1 MTSTVT
7 DASTSTDRELITA
20 RHLVNGEW
28 LGEADTERMNPARP
42 GELAALSP
50 SGTAADTDAA
60 ITAAAAAQPAWA
72 AMPAPSRGAILIT
85 AGNLLIERQTAI
97 AEDLVREEGKTLAE
111 AKSEVKRASD
121 VLRFFGSLGWAATG
135 EVLPSGLPDTTIT
148 TRREPLG
155 VVGLITP
162 WNFPIAIPAWKAAPA
177 LVSGNAVVIKPAELT
192 PLSATHL
199 ARALQD
205 AGLPAGVFNIV
216 HGKGRVVGDALAR
229 DPRIAGLSFT
239 GSTNVGLGLQEIL
252 NARRARVQLEMG
264 GKNGVLVLDDADP
277 RKAAQVVAAGA
288 FGLTGQAC
296 TATSRVYVTP
306 GVREPFLT
314 ALTEEAAAY
323 TAGDGLGSAGSGGA
337 GSDGTR
343 MGAVVSSQQFAQ
355 NKAAVHSAVERGA
368 TLLHGAAILDET
380 HDGGADR
387 PLFFPAAVLTDL
399 AFDDDAVTEEI
410 FGPVVAVLEVADY
423 EAGLAAINDSRY
435 GLTAGICTD
444 SLARATDFAARAQA
458 GVIKVNRPTAGLD
471 LNVPF
476 GGVKD
481 SSTNTF
487 REQGKSAL
495 DFFTW
500 GKTVYTGV

>member
-1 MTSTVT
+1 MTSTAT
-7 DASTSTDRELITA
+7 DLNTGTDHNLITA
-20 RHLVNGEW
+20 RHLINGEW
-28 LGEADTERMNPARP
+28 LGGADTRRINPARP
-42 GELAALSP
+42 GEVAAISP
-50 SGTAADTDAA
+50 SGTVEDVDAA
-60 ITAAAAAQPAWA
+60 VTAAAAAQPAWA
-72 AMPAPSRGAILIT
+72 ALPGPSRGAILMA
-85 AGNLLIERQTAI
+85 AGNLLLERQTAI
-97 AEDLVREEGKTLAE
+97 AEDLVREEGKTLPE
-111 AKSEVKRASD
+111 AKGEVKRASD

-162 WNFPIAIPAWKAAPA
+162 WNFPLAIPAWKAAPA
-177 LVSGNAVVIKPAELT
+177 LISGNAVVLKPAELT
-192 PLSATHL
+192 PLSATHI

-205 AGLPAGVFNIV
+205 AGLPAGVFNVV
-216 HGKGRVVGDALAR
+216 HGKGRVVGDAIAR

-239 GSTNVGLGLQEIL
+239 GSTKVGLGLQEIL

-306 GVREPFLT
+306 GIRYAFLAALT
-314 ALTEEAAAY
+314 AEAARY
-323 TAGDGLGSAGSGGA
+323 TAGDGLNSS
-337 GSDGTR
+337 GSDGAR
-343 MGAVVSSQQFAQ
+343 MGAVVSSQQFEQ
-355 NKAAVHSAVERGA
+355 NQAAVRTAVERGA
-368 TLLHGAAILDET
+368 TLLHGEY
-380 HDGGADR
+380 DGDPSGA
-387 PLFFPAAVLTDL
+387 LLFPAAVLTDL
-399 AFDDDAVTEEI
+399 PFDDAAVTDEI

-444 SLARATDFAARAQA
+444 SLAFATDFAARAQA

>member
-1 MTSTVT
+1 MTSTIT
-7 DASTSTDRELITA
+7 DHSTNSTERDLITA
-20 RHLVNGEW
+20 RHLINGEW
-28 LGEADTERMNPARP
+28 LGGADTERMNPARP

-50 SGTAADTDAA
+50 SGTAADVDAA
-60 ITAAAAAQPAWA
+60 ITAATAAQPAWA
-72 AMPAPSRGAILIT
+72 ALPAPSRGAILMA
-85 AGNLLIERQTAI
+85 AGNLLLDRQAAI

-111 AKSEVKRASD
+111 AKGEVKRASD

-177 LVSGNAVVIKPAELT
+177 LISGNAVVIKPAELT

-205 AGLPAGVFNIV
+205 AGLPAGVINVV
-216 HGKGRVVGDALAR
+216 HGKGRVVGDVLAR
-229 DPRIAGLSFT
+229 DPRIAGMSFT

-306 GVREPFLT
+306 GIRAAFLA
-314 ALTEEAAAY
+314 ALTEEAAQY
-323 TAGDGLGSAGSGGA
+323 TAGDGFDAK
-337 GSDGTR
+337 
-343 MGAVVSSQQFAQ
+343 MGAVVSSQQFEQ
-355 NKAAVHSAVERGA
+355 NQAAVRTAVERGA
-368 TLLHGAAILDET
+368 TLLHGEYDGGTDTGFRFPAAIL
-380 HDGGADR
+380 
-387 PLFFPAAVLTDL
+387 TDL
-399 AFDDDAVTEEI
+399 PFDDAAVTEEI
-410 FGPVVAVLEVADY
+410 FGPVVAVLEVPDY

-444 SLARATDFAARAQA
+444 SLAFSTDFAARAQA

>member
-1 MTSTVT
+1 MTSTALDT
-7 DASTSTDRELITA
+7 ALTAEDTLTAQHLI
-20 RHLVNGEW
+20 NGQW
-28 LGEADTERMNPARP
+28 LGSADTKRMNPARP
-42 GELAALSP
+42 DELAALSP
-50 SGTAADTDAA
+50 SGTAADVDAA
-60 ITAAAAAQPAWA
+60 ITAAAAAQPGWA
-72 AMPAPSRGAILIT
+72 ALPAPSRGAILIT
-85 AGNLLIERQTAI
+85 AGNLLIERQGAI

-111 AKSEVKRASD
+111 AKGEVKRASD

-148 TRREPLG
+148 TRREALG

-162 WNFPIAIPAWKAAPA
+162 WNFPIAIPAWKTAPA
-177 LVSGNAVVIKPAELT
+177 LISGNTVVIKPAELT

-205 AGLPAGVFNIV
+205 AGLPSGVFNVV

-252 NARRARVQLEMG
+252 NSRRARVQLEMG

-277 RKAAQVVAAGA
+277 GKAAQVVAAGA

-306 GVREPFLT
+306 GIHAAFLE
-314 ALTEEAAAY
+314 ALVAEAAAY
-323 TAGDGLGSAGSGGA
+323 STGDGLTE
-337 GSDGTR
+337 GTR
-343 MGAVVSSQQFAQ
+343 MGAVVSRQQFEQ
-355 NKAAVHSAVERGA
+355 DQAAVRTAVERGA
-368 TLLHGAAILDET
+368 TLLHGSY
-380 HDGGADR
+380 DGDPSGA
-387 PLFFPAAVLTDL
+387 LFFPAVVLTDL
-399 AFDDDAVTEEI
+399 PFDDAAVTEEI
-410 FGPVVAVLEVADY
+410 FGPVVAVLEVSDY
-423 EAGLAAINDSRY
+423 EAGLAAVNNSRY

-444 SLARATDFAARAQA
+444 SLALATDFSARVQA
-458 GVIKVNRPTAGLD
+458 GVVKVNRPTAGLD

-487 REQGKSAL
+487 REQGRSAV

>member
-1 MTSTVT
+1 MTSTVIDT
-7 DASTSTDRELITA
+7 ETSQFTASHAITA
-20 RHLVNGEW
+20 RHLINGQW

-42 GELAALSP
+42 GEIAAVSP
-50 SGTAADTDAA
+50 SGSAADVDAA
-60 ITAAAAAQPAWA
+60 VTAAAAAQPAWA
-72 AMPAPSRGAILIT
+72 ALPAPSRGAILIA

-111 AKSEVKRASD
+111 AKGEVKRASD
-121 VLRFFGSLGWAATG
+121 VLRFFGSVGWAATG

-177 LVSGNAVVIKPAELT
+177 LISGNAVVIKPAELT

-205 AGLPAGVFNIV
+205 AGLPAGVFNVV
-216 HGKGRVVGDALAR
+216 HGKGRVVGEALAR
-229 DPRIAGLSFT
+229 DARIAGLSFT
-239 GSTNVGLGLQEIL
+239 GSTRVGLGLQDIL
-252 NARRARVQLEMG
+252 NTRRARVQLEMG

-277 RKAAQVVAAGA
+277 AKAAQVVAAGA

-306 GVREPFLT
+306 GVKEKFLA
-314 ALTEEAAAY
+314 ALVAEAAQY
-323 TAGDGLGSAGSGGA
+323 TAGDGL
-337 GSDGTR
+337 DGTSR
-343 MGAVVSSQQFAQ
+343 MGAVVSRQQFEQ
-355 NKAAVHSAVERGA
+355 DQEAVRAAVERGA
-368 TLLHGAAILDET
+368 TLLHGKY
-380 HDGGADR
+380 DGDPSGA
-387 PLFFPAAVLTDL
+387 LFFPAAVLTDL
-399 AFDDDAVTEEI
+399 PADDPAVTEEI
-410 FGPVVAVLEVADY
+410 FGPVVAVLEVQDY
-423 EAGLAAINDSRY
+423 EAGLAAVNDSRY

-444 SLARATDFAARAQA
+444 SLALATDFAARAQA
-458 GVIKVNRPTAGLD
+458 GVVKVNRPTAGLD

-487 REQGKSAL
+487 REQGRSAL

-500 GKTVYTGV
+500 GKTVYTGI

>member
-1 MTSTVT
+1 MTSTAPET
-7 DASTSTDRELITA
+7 IASTNHGLITA
-20 RHLVNGEW
+20 RHLINGEW
-28 LGEADTERMNPARP
+28 LGEAGTKRMNPARP
-42 GELAALSP
+42 DELAALAP
-50 SGTAADTDAA
+50 SGTAADVSAA
-60 ITAAAAAQPAWA
+60 ITAASTAQPGWA
-72 AMPAPSRGAILIT
+72 AIPAPSRGAILIT
-85 AGNLLIERQTAI
+85 AGNLLMERQSAI

-111 AKSEVKRASD
+111 AKGEVKRASD

-135 EVLPSGLPDTTIT
+135 EALPSGLPDTTIT

-162 WNFPIAIPAWKAAPA
+162 WNFPIAIPAWKTAPA
-177 LVSGNAVVIKPAELT
+177 LISGNTVVIKPAELT

-205 AGLPAGVFNIV
+205 AGLPAGVLNVV

-239 GSTNVGLGLQEIL
+239 GSTNVGLGLHEIL
-252 NARRARVQLEMG
+252 STRRARVQLEMG

-277 RKAAQVVAAGA
+277 RRAAQVVAAGA

-296 TATSRVYVTP
+296 TATSRVYTTP
-306 GVREPFLT
+306 GIRSAFLD
-314 ALTEEAAAY
+314 ALVAEAAKY
-323 TAGDGLGSAGSGGA
+323 NPGDGMDSA
-337 GSDGTR
+337 
-343 MGAVVSSQQFAQ
+343 MGAVVSRQQFEQ
-355 NKAAVHSAVERGA
+355 DQEAVRAAVERGA
-368 TLLHGAAILDET
+368 KLLHGRY
-380 HDGGADR
+380 DGDASG

-399 AFDDDAVTEEI
+399 PADDPAVTEEI
-410 FGPVVAVLEVADY
+410 FGPVVAVLEVPDY
-423 EAGLAAINDSRY
+423 EAGLEAINDSRY

-458 GVIKVNRPTAGLD
+458 GVVKVNRPTAGLD

-487 REQGKSAL
+487 REQGRSAL

>member
-1 MTSTVT
+1 MTSTALET
-7 DASTSTDRELITA
+7 TITNDAETSTAQHLI
-20 RHLVNGEW
+20 NGRW
-28 LGEADTERMNPARP
+28 LGDADTQRMNPARP

-50 SGTAADTDAA
+50 SGTAEDVDAA
-60 ITAAAAAQPAWA
+60 ITAAAAAQSSWA
-72 AMPAPSRGAILIT
+72 GMPAPSRGAILIA
-85 AGNLLIERQTAI
+85 AGNLLIERQAAI

-111 AKSEVKRASD
+111 AKGEVKRASD

-155 VVGLITP
+155 VIGLITP
-162 WNFPIAIPAWKAAPA
+162 WNFPIAIPAWKTAPA
-177 LVSGNAVVIKPAELT
+177 LISGNTVVIKPAELT
-192 PLSATHL
+192 PLSANHL

-205 AGLPAGVFNIV
+205 AGLPAGVFNVV

-229 DPRIAGLSFT
+229 DPRIAGMSFT

-264 GKNGVLVLDDADP
+264 GKNGVLVLDDADA

-306 GVREPFLT
+306 GIRAAFTE
-314 ALTEEAAAY
+314 ALIEEAAAY
-323 TAGDGLGSAGSGGA
+323 TSGDGLGS
-337 GSDGTR
+337 GTR
-343 MGAVVSSQQFAQ
+343 MGAVVSRQQFEQ
-355 NKAAVHSAVERGA
+355 DQAAVRSAVERGA
-368 TLLHGAAILDET
+368 TLLHGSY
-380 HDGGADR
+380 DGDPNG
-387 PLFFPAAVLTDL
+387 PLFFPAAILTDL
-399 AFDDDAVTEEI
+399 PMDDAAVTEEI
-410 FGPVVAVLEVADY
+410 FGPVVTVLEVADY
-423 EAGLAAINDSRY
+423 EVGLNAINDSRY

-444 SLARATDFAARAQA
+444 SLALATDFAARAQA

-487 REQGKSAL
+487 REQGRSAL
-495 DFFTW
+495 DFYTW

>member
-1 MTSTVT
+1 MTSTALDPNT
-7 DASTSTDRELITA
+7 TALDATTTAQITA
-20 RHLVNGEW
+20 QHLINGQW
-28 LGEADTERMNPARP
+28 LGTAETRRTNPARP
-42 GELAALSP
+42 DELAALSP
-50 SGTAADTDAA
+50 SGTAEVVDAA

-72 AMPAPSRGAILIT
+72 ALPAPSRGAILIT
-85 AGNLLIERQTAI
+85 AGNLLIERQSAI

-111 AKSEVKRASD
+111 AKGEVKRASD

-162 WNFPIAIPAWKAAPA
+162 WNFPIAIPAWKTAPA
-177 LVSGNAVVIKPAELT
+177 LISGNAVVIKPAELT

-205 AGLPAGVFNIV
+205 AGLPAGVFNLV

-229 DPRIAGLSFT
+229 DPRIAGMSFT
-239 GSTNVGLGLQEIL
+239 GSTSVGLGLQEIL
-252 NARRARVQLEMG
+252 NGRRARVQLEMG

-277 RKAAQVVAAGA
+277 AKAAQVVAAGA

-306 GVREPFLT
+306 CIRAAFLD
-314 ALTEEAAAY
+314 ALVAEAAKY
-323 TAGDGLGSAGSGGA
+323 IPGDGLESA
-337 GSDGTR
+337 
-343 MGAVVSSQQFAQ
+343 MGAVVSAQQFEQ
-355 NKAAVHSAVERGA
+355 DQAAVRGAVERGA
-368 TLLHGAAILDET
+368 TLLHGKY
-380 HDGGADR
+380 DGDSSEA
-387 PLFFPAAVLTDL
+387 LFFPAAVLTGLD
-399 AFDDDAVTEEI
+399 FDDPAVTEEI
-410 FGPVVAVLEVADY
+410 FGPVVAVLEVPDY
-423 EAGLAAINDSRY
+423 EAGLTAINDSRY

-444 SLARATDFAARAQA
+444 SLALATDFAARAQA

-487 REQGKSAL
+487 REQGRSAL
-495 DFFTW
+495 EFFTW

>member
-1 MTSTVT
+1 MTSTALAPET
-7 DASTSTDRELITA
+7 TAYAHLSAQHLI
-20 RHLVNGEW
+20 NGQW
-28 LGEADTERMNPARP
+28 LGEADTRRMNPARP
-42 GELAALSP
+42 EELAALSP
-50 SGTAADTDAA
+50 SGTAEDVDAA

-72 AMPAPSRGAILIT
+72 ALPAPSRGAILLA
-85 AGNLLIERQTAI
+85 AGTLLIERQAAI

-111 AKSEVKRASD
+111 AKGEVKRASD

-162 WNFPIAIPAWKAAPA
+162 WNFPIAIPAWKTAPA
-177 LVSGNAVVIKPAELT
+177 LISGNAVVIKPAELT

-205 AGLPAGVFNIV
+205 AGLPAGVFNVV

-229 DPRIAGLSFT
+229 DPRIAGMSFT
-239 GSTNVGLGLQEIL
+239 GSTKVGLGLQEIL
-252 NARRARVQLEMG
+252 NGRRARVQLEMG

-306 GVREPFLT
+306 GIRTAFLD
-314 ALTEEAAAY
+314 ALVAEAATY
-323 TAGDGLGSAGSGGA
+323 TPGDGLQSA
-337 GSDGTR
+337 
-343 MGAVVSSQQFAQ
+343 MGAVVSSQQFGQ
-355 NKAAVHSAVERGA
+355 DQQAVRAAVERGA
-368 TLLHGAAILDET
+368 TLLHGT
-380 HDGGADR
+380 YDGDSSGA
-387 PLFFPAAVLTDL
+387 LFFPAAVLTDL
-399 AFDDDAVTEEI
+399 AFDDQAVTEEI

-444 SLARATDFAARAQA
+444 SLALATDFAARAQA

-487 REQGKSAL
+487 REQGRSAL
-495 DFFTW
+495 EFFTW

>member
-1 MTSTVT
+1 MTSTDT
-7 DASTSTDRELITA
+7 DTSTATARDLLTA
-20 RHLVNGEW
+20 RHLINGEW
-28 LGEADTERMNPARP
+28 LGGADTERMNPARP

-50 SGTAADTDAA
+50 SGTAADVDAA

-72 AMPAPSRGAILIT
+72 ALPAPSRGAILMA
-85 AGNLLIERQTAI
+85 AGNLLLERQTAI
-97 AEDLVREEGKTLAE
+97 AEDLVRE
-111 AKSEVKRASD
+111 EVKRASD

-148 TRREPLG
+148 TRREALG

-162 WNFPIAIPAWKAAPA
+162 WNFPIAIPAWKSAPA
-177 LVSGNAVVIKPAELT
+177 LISGNAVVIKPAELT

-205 AGLPAGVFNIV
+205 AGLPAGVFNVV

-229 DPRIAGLSFT
+229 DSRIAGLSFT

-306 GVREPFLT
+306 GVRKEFLA
-314 ALTEEAAAY
+314 ALTEEAAQY
-323 TAGDGLGSAGSGGA
+323 TAGDGLEAA
-337 GSDGTR
+337 K
-343 MGAVVSSQQFAQ
+343 MGAVVSSQQFEQ
-355 NKAAVHSAVERGA
+355 NQAAVRTAVERGA
-368 TLLHGAAILDET
+368 TLLHGEYDGGTDAGFLFPAAIL
-380 HDGGADR
+380 
-387 PLFFPAAVLTDL
+387 TDL
-399 AFDDDAVTEEI
+399 PFDDAAVTEEI
-410 FGPVVAVLEVADY
+410 FGPVVAVLEVPDY

-444 SLARATDFAARAQA
+444 SLALSTDFAARAQA

>member
-1 MTSTVT
+1 M
-7 DASTSTDRELITA
+7 
-20 RHLVNGEW
+20 
-28 LGEADTERMNPARP
+28 
-42 GELAALSP
+42 
-50 SGTAADTDAA
+50 
-60 ITAAAAAQPAWA
+60 
-72 AMPAPSRGAILIT
+72 
-85 AGNLLIERQTAI
+85 
-97 AEDLVREEGKTLAE
+97 
-111 AKSEVKRASD
+111 
-121 VLRFFGSLGWAATG
+121 
-135 EVLPSGLPDTTIT
+135 
-148 TRREPLG
+148 
-155 VVGLITP
+155 
-162 WNFPIAIPAWKAAPA
+162 
-177 LVSGNAVVIKPAELT
+177 VIKPAELT

-205 AGLPAGVFNIV
+205 AGLPAGVFNVV

-229 DPRIAGLSFT
+229 DPASPGCPSPAPPPS
-239 GSTNVGLGLQEIL
+239 GSGRRRSYCPPRPGP
-252 NARRARVQLEMG
+252 ARNGR
-264 GKNGVLVLDDADP
+264 KNGVLVLDDADP
-277 RKAAQVVAAGA
+277 RNAAQVVAAGA

-306 GVREPFLT
+306 GIRSAFLE
-314 ALTEEAAAY
+314 ALVEEAAR
-323 TAGDGLGSAGSGGA
+323 TSAGDGLEA
-337 GSDGTR
+337 R
-343 MGAVVSSQQFAQ
+343 PMGAVVSGQQFEQ
-355 NKAAVHSAVERGA
+355 DQAAVRTAVERGA
-368 TLLHGAAILDET
+368 TLLHGED
-380 HDGGADR
+380 DGD
-387 PLFFPAAVLTDL
+387 PAAGSSSRPPSSPDL
-399 AFDDDAVTEEI
+399 PFDDAAVTEEI

-458 GVIKVNRPTAGLD
+458 GVVKVNRPTAGLD

>member
-1 MTSTVT
+1 MTSTAIDTQATT
-7 DASTSTDRELITA
+7 DAQTITA
-20 RHLVNGEW
+20 QHLINGQW
-28 LGEADTERMNPARP
+28 LGVGDTQRMNPARP
-42 GELAALSP
+42 SEIAALSP
-50 SGTAADTDAA
+50 SGTVQDVDAA
-60 ITAAAAAQPAWA
+60 ITAAAAAQPSWA
-72 AMPAPSRGAILIT
+72 ALPAPARGAILIA
-85 AGNLLIERQTAI
+85 AGNLLNERQHAI

-111 AKSEVKRASD
+111 AKGEVKRASD

-162 WNFPIAIPAWKAAPA
+162 WNFPIAIPAWKTAPA
-177 LVSGNAVVIKPAELT
+177 LISGNAVVIKPAELT
-192 PLSATHL
+192 PLSTTHL

-205 AGLPAGVFNIV
+205 AGLPAGVFNVV

-306 GVREPFLT
+306 GIRSAFLD
-314 ALTEEAAAY
+314 ALAQEAAAY
-323 TAGDGLGSAGSGGA
+323 TTGDGL
-337 GSDGTR
+337 DGNAR
-343 MGAVVSSQQFAQ
+343 MGAVVSRQQFEQ
-355 NKAAVHSAVERGA
+355 DQAAVRTAVERGA
-368 TLLHGAAILDET
+368 TLLHGQY
-380 HDGGADR
+380 DGDPNGA
-387 PLFFPAAVLTDL
+387 LFFPAAILTGL
-399 AFDDDAVTEEI
+399 PFDDAAVTEEI

-423 EAGLAAINDSRY
+423 ETGLSAINESRY

-444 SLARATDFAARAQA
+444 SLALATDFADRAQA
-458 GVIKVNRPTAGLD
+458 GVVKINRPTAGLD

-487 REQGKSAL
+487 REQGRSAL
-495 DFFTW
+495 DFYTW
-500 GKTVYTGV
+500 GKTVYTGI

>member
-1 MTSTVT
+1 MTSTALEPT
-7 DASTSTDRELITA
+7 TALDPTAPITA
-20 RHLVNGEW
+20 RHLINGQW
-28 LGEADTERMNPARP
+28 LGSAETRRMNPARP
-42 GELAALSP
+42 DELAALSP
-50 SGTAADTDAA
+50 SGTAEEVDAA

-72 AMPAPSRGAILIT
+72 ALPGPSRGAILIA
-85 AGNLLIERQTAI
+85 AGNLLIERQAAI
-97 AEDLVREEGKTLAE
+97 AGDLVREEGKTLAE
-111 AKSEVKRASD
+111 AKGEVKRASD

-177 LVSGNAVVIKPAELT
+177 LISGNTVVMKPAELT

-205 AGLPAGVFNIV
+205 AGLPAGVFNVV

-229 DPRIAGLSFT
+229 DRRIAGLSFT
-239 GSTNVGLGLQEIL
+239 GSTTVGLGLQEIL
-252 NARRARVQLEMG
+252 HARRARVQLEMG

-277 RKAAQVVAAGA
+277 VKAAQVVAAGA

-306 GVREPFLT
+306 GIRDAFLD
-314 ALTEEAAAY
+314 ALVAEAAKY
-323 TAGDGLGSAGSGGA
+323 TPGDGLESA
-337 GSDGTR
+337 
-343 MGAVVSSQQFAQ
+343 MGAVVSPQQFEQ
-355 NKAAVHSAVERGA
+355 DQAAVRGAVERGA
-368 TLLHGAAILDET
+368 NLLHGKY
-380 HDGGADR
+380 DGDPSGA
-387 PLFFPAAVLTDL
+387 LFFPAAVLTGLD
-399 AFDDDAVTEEI
+399 FDDPAVTEEI
-410 FGPVVAVLEVADY
+410 FGPVVAVLEVPDY

-444 SLARATDFAARAQA
+444 SLGVATDFAARAQA

-487 REQGKSAL
+487 REQGRSAL
-495 DFFTW
+495 EFYTW

>member
-1 MTSTVT
+1 MTSTAL
-7 DASTSTDRELITA
+7 DPDITA
-20 RHLVNGEW
+20 HAHLTAQHLINGQW
-28 LGEADTERMNPARP
+28 LGKAETRRMNPARP
-42 GELAALSP
+42 EELAALSP
-50 SGTAADTDAA
+50 SGTAGDVDAA

-72 AMPAPSRGAILIT
+72 ALPAPSRGAILLA
-85 AGNLLIERQTAI
+85 AGNLLIERQAAI

-111 AKSEVKRASD
+111 AKGEVKRASD

-162 WNFPIAIPAWKAAPA
+162 WNFPIAIPAWKSAPA
-177 LVSGNAVVIKPAELT
+177 LISGNAVVIKPAELT

-205 AGLPAGVFNIV
+205 AGLPAGVFNVV

-229 DPRIAGLSFT
+229 DPRIAGMSFT

-252 NARRARVQLEMG
+252 NGRRARVQLEMG

-296 TATSRVYVTP
+296 TATSRAYVTP
-306 GVREPFLT
+306 GIRAAFLD
-314 ALTEEAAAY
+314 ALVVEAAKY
-323 TAGDGLGSAGSGGA
+323 TPGDGMESA
-337 GSDGTR
+337 
-343 MGAVVSSQQFAQ
+343 MGAVVSQQQFEQ
-355 NKAAVHSAVERGA
+355 DQAAVRGAVERGA
-368 TLLHGAAILDET
+368 TLLHGKY
-380 HDGGADR
+380 DGDPSGA
-387 PLFFPAAVLTDL
+387 LSFPAAVLTDL
-399 AFDDDAVTEEI
+399 AFDDPAVTEEI
-410 FGPVVAVLEVADY
+410 FGPVVAVLEVPDY

-444 SLARATDFAARAQA
+444 SLALATDFSARAQA

-487 REQGKSAL
+487 REQGRSAL
-495 DFFTW
+495 EFFTW

>member
-1 MTSTVT
+1 MTSTAFET
-7 DASTSTDRELITA
+7 TLTAEATTTAQNLI
-20 RHLVNGEW
+20 NGQW
-28 LGEADTERMNPARP
+28 LGEGTTERMNPACP

-50 SGTAADTDAA
+50 SGTAEDVDAA
-60 ITAAAAAQPAWA
+60 ITAATAAQPTWA
-72 AMPAPSRGAILIT
+72 ALPAPSRGAILIA
-85 AGNLLIERQTAI
+85 AGNLLIERQAAI

-111 AKSEVKRASD
+111 AKGEVKRASD
-121 VLRFFGSLGWAATG
+121 VLRYFGSLGWAATG

-148 TRREPLG
+148 TRREALG

-162 WNFPIAIPAWKAAPA
+162 WNFPIAIPAWKTAPA
-177 LVSGNAVVIKPAELT
+177 LISGNTVVIKPAELT

-205 AGLPAGVFNIV
+205 AGLPDGVFNVV

-239 GSTNVGLGLQEIL
+239 GSTNVGLALQEIL

-306 GVREPFLT
+306 GIRAAFLD
-314 ALTEEAAAY
+314 ALVAEAAAY
-323 TAGDGLGSAGSGGA
+323 STGDGLA
-337 GSDGTR
+337 DGTR
-343 MGAVVSSQQFAQ
+343 MGAVVSRQQFEQ
-355 NKAAVHSAVERGA
+355 DQAAVRTAVERGA
-368 TLLHGAAILDET
+368 TLLHGEY
-380 HDGGADR
+380 DGDPSGA
-387 PLFFPAAVLTDL
+387 LFFPAAVLTDL
-399 AFDDDAVTEEI
+399 PFDDAAATEEI
-410 FGPVVAVLEVADY
+410 FGPVVAVLEVPDY

-444 SLARATDFAARAQA
+444 SLALATDFAARAQA
-458 GVIKVNRPTAGLD
+458 GVVKVNRPTAGLD

-487 REQGKSAL
+487 REQGRSAL
-495 DFFTW
+495 EFFTW

>member
-1 MTSTVT
+1 MTSTATDVT
-7 DASTSTDRELITA
+7 TSTSTGRELITV
-20 RHLVNGEW
+20 RHLINGEW
-28 LGEADTERMNPARP
+28 LGEADIERMNPARP
-42 GELAALSP
+42 GEVAALSP
-50 SGTAADTDAA
+50 SGTAADVDAA
-60 ITAAAAAQPAWA
+60 ITAAAAAQPGWA
-72 AMPAPSRGAILIT
+72 ALPAPSRGAILIT
-85 AGNLLIERQTAI
+85 AGNLLIERQAAI

-111 AKSEVKRASD
+111 AKGEVKRASD

-148 TRREPLG
+148 TRREALG

-162 WNFPIAIPAWKAAPA
+162 WNFPIAIPAWKSAPA
-177 LVSGNAVVIKPAELT
+177 LISGNAVVIKPAELT

-205 AGLPAGVFNIV
+205 AGLPPGVFNVV

-306 GVREPFLT
+306 GVRAEFLEALT
-314 ALTEEAAAY
+314 AEAAAY
-323 TAGDGLGSAGSGGA
+323 TAGDGLDT
-337 GSDGTR
+337 DGPDAVR
-343 MGAVVSSQQFAQ
+343 MGAVVSRQQFEQ
-355 NKAAVHSAVERGA
+355 DQAAVRTAVERGA
-368 TLLHGAAILDET
+368 TLLHGT
-380 HDGGADR
+380 YDGDPDGA
-387 PLFFPAAVLTDL
+387 LLFPAAVLTDL
-399 AFDDDAVTEEI
+399 PFDDAAVTEEI
-410 FGPVVAVLEVADY
+410 FGPVVTVLEVADY

-444 SLARATDFAARAQA
+444 SLALATDFAARAQA

-487 REQGKSAL
+487 REQGRSAL

>member
-1 MTSTVT
+1 MTSTVIDTET
-7 DASTSTDRELITA
+7 DESATSRKAMTA
-20 RHLVNGEW
+20 RHLINGQW

-42 GELAALSP
+42 GEIAAVSP
-50 SGTAADTDAA
+50 SGTAADVDAA
-60 ITAAAAAQPAWA
+60 VTAAAAAQPAWA
-72 AMPAPSRGAILIT
+72 ALPAPSRGAILIA

-111 AKSEVKRASD
+111 AKGEVKRASD
-121 VLRFFGSLGWAATG
+121 VMRFFGSLGWAATG

-162 WNFPIAIPAWKAAPA
+162 WNFPIAIPAWKSAPA
-177 LVSGNAVVIKPAELT
+177 LISGNAVVIKPAELT

-199 ARALQD
+199 AWALQD
-205 AGLPAGVFNIV
+205 AGLPAGVFNVV
-216 HGKGRVVGDALAR
+216 HGKGRVVGEALAR
-229 DPRIAGLSFT
+229 DARIAGLSFT
-239 GSTNVGLGLQEIL
+239 GSTRVGLGLQEIL

-277 RKAAQVVAAGA
+277 ANAAQVVAAGA

-306 GVREPFLT
+306 GVKEEFVA
-314 ALTEEAAAY
+314 ALVAEAAQY
-323 TAGDGLGSAGSGGA
+323 TAGDGLDGAGSGGT
-337 GSDGTR
+337 SR
-343 MGAVVSSQQFAQ
+343 MGAVVSRQQFEQ
-355 NKAAVHSAVERGA
+355 DQDAVRAAVERGA
-368 TLLHGAAILDET
+368 TLLHGKY
-380 HDGGADR
+380 DGDPSGA
-387 PLFFPAAVLTDL
+387 LFFPAAVLTDL
-399 AFDDDAVTEEI
+399 PADDPAVTEEI
-410 FGPVVAVLEVADY
+410 FGPVVAVLEVQDY
-423 EAGLAAINDSRY
+423 EAGLAAVNDSRY

-444 SLARATDFAARAQA
+444 SLARATNFAARAQA
-458 GVIKVNRPTAGLD
+458 GVVKVNRPTAGLD

-487 REQGKSAL
+487 REQGRSAL

-500 GKTVYTGV
+500 GKTVYTGI

>member
-1 MTSTVT
+1 MTSTAT
-7 DASTSTDRELITA
+7 DVSTSTDRELITA
-20 RHLVNGEW
+20 RHLINGEW

-50 SGTAADTDAA
+50 SGTAADVDAA
-60 ITAAAAAQPAWA
+60 ITAATAAQPAWA

-85 AGNLLIERQTAI
+85 AGNLLIERQSAI

-111 AKSEVKRASD
+111 AKGEVKRASD

-148 TRREPLG
+148 TRREALG

-162 WNFPIAIPAWKAAPA
+162 WNFPIAIPAWKSAPA
-177 LVSGNAVVIKPAELT
+177 LISGNAVVIKPAELT

-205 AGLPAGVFNIV
+205 AGLPAGVFNVV

-264 GKNGVLVLDDADP
+264 GKNGVLVLDDADA
-277 RKAAQVVAAGA
+277 RKAAKVVAAGA

-306 GVREPFLT
+306 GIRAAFLD

-323 TAGDGLGSAGSGGA
+323 TPGDGLDSA
-337 GSDGTR
+337 
-343 MGAVVSSQQFAQ
+343 MGAVVSRQQFEQ
-355 NKAAVHSAVERGA
+355 NTAAVRSAVERGA
-368 TLLHGAAILDET
+368 TLLAGAGILDET

-399 AFDDDAVTEEI
+399 PFDDDAVTEEI

>member
-1 MTSTVT
+1 MTST
-7 DASTSTDRELITA
+7 ALAPEAKSLTSQRDISAQHLI
-20 RHLVNGEW
+20 NGEW
-28 LGEADTERMNPARP
+28 LGEPDTQRMNPARP
-42 GELAALSP
+42 DQQAALSP
-50 SGTAADTDAA
+50 SGTAHDVDAA

-72 AMPAPSRGAILIT
+72 MLPAPSRGAILIA
-85 AGNLLIERQTAI
+85 AGNLLSERQAAI
-97 AEDLVREEGKTLAE
+97 AEDLVREEGKTLGE
-111 AKSEVKRASD
+111 AKGEVKRASD

-155 VVGLITP
+155 VIGLITP
-162 WNFPIAIPAWKAAPA
+162 WNFPIAIPAWKTAPA
-177 LVSGNAVVIKPAELT
+177 LISGNTVVIKPAELT
-192 PLSATHL
+192 PLSAMHL

-205 AGLPAGVFNIV
+205 AGLPAGVFNVV
-216 HGKGRVVGDALAR
+216 HGKGSVVGDALAR

-252 NARRARVQLEMG
+252 NARRARVHLEMG
-264 GKNGVLVLDDADP
+264 GKNGVLVLDDADA

-306 GVREPFLT
+306 GIRAAFTE
-314 ALTEEAAAY
+314 ALVEEAAAY
-323 TAGDGLGSAGSGGA
+323 TTGDGLGG
-337 GSDGTR
+337 GTR
-343 MGAVVSSQQFAQ
+343 MGAVVSRQQFGQ
-355 NKAAVHSAVERGA
+355 DQAAVRTAVERGA
-368 TLLHGAAILDET
+368 TLLHGSY
-380 HDGGADR
+380 DGDPNG

-399 AFDDDAVTEEI
+399 PMDDPAVTEEI
-410 FGPVVAVLEVADY
+410 FGPVVTVLEVADY
-423 EAGLAAINDSRY
+423 DAGVNAINDSRY

-444 SLARATDFAARAQA
+444 SLAVATDFAARAQA
-458 GVIKVNRPTAGLD
+458 GVVKVNRPTAGLD

-487 REQGKSAL
+487 REQGRSAL
-495 DFFTW
+495 DFYTW

>member
-1 MTSTVT
+1 MTSTAT
-7 DASTSTDRELITA
+7 DLSTSTDRDLITA
-20 RHLVNGEW
+20 RHLINGEW
-28 LGEADTERMNPARP
+28 LGEAVTERTNPARP

-50 SGTAADTDAA
+50 SGSAADVDAA
-60 ITAAAAAQPAWA
+60 ITAAAAAQPGWA
-72 AMPAPSRGAILIT
+72 AVPAPSRGTILIE

-97 AEDLVREEGKTLAE
+97 AEDLVREEGKSLAE
-111 AKSEVKRASD
+111 AKGEVKRASD

-155 VVGLITP
+155 VVALITP

-177 LVSGNAVVIKPAELT
+177 LISGNTVVIKPAELT

-205 AGLPAGVFNIV
+205 AGLPAGVFNVV

-239 GSTNVGLGLQEIL
+239 GSTTVGLGLQEIL

-277 RKAAQVVAAGA
+277 AKAAQVVAAGA

-306 GVREPFLT
+306 GIKEEFLAALT
-314 ALTEEAAAY
+314 AEAASY
-323 TAGDGLGSAGSGGA
+323 TAGDGLGRDGQPGA
-337 GSDGTR
+337 R
-343 MGAVVSSQQFAQ
+343 MGAVVSTQQFEQ
-355 NKAAVHSAVERGA
+355 DQAAVRSAVERGA
-368 TLLHGAAILDET
+368 TLLHGAY
-380 HDGGADR
+380 DGDPSGA
-387 PLFFPAAVLTDL
+387 LFFPAAVLTDL
-399 AFDDDAVTEEI
+399 ALDDPAVTEEI

-423 EAGLAAINDSRY
+423 EAGLAAINNSRY

-444 SLARATDFAARAQA
+444 SLALATDFAARAQA
-458 GVIKVNRPTAGLD
+458 GVVKVNRPTAGLD

-487 REQGKSAL
+487 REQGRSAL
-495 DFFTW
+495 DFYTW

>member
-1 MTSTVT
+1 MTSSAT
-7 DASTSTDRELITA
+7 DHTTATSTDRALITA
-20 RHLVNGEW
+20 RHLINGAW
-28 LGEADTERMNPARP
+28 LGDADTERTNPARP

-50 SGTAADTDAA
+50 SGTAADVDAA
-60 ITAAAAAQPAWA
+60 ITAAAAAQPGWA
-72 AMPAPSRGAILIT
+72 ALPAPSRGAILMA
-85 AGNLLIERQTAI
+85 AGNLLLDRQTAI

-111 AKSEVKRASD
+111 AKGEVKRASD

-148 TRREPLG
+148 TRREALG

-177 LVSGNAVVIKPAELT
+177 LISGNAVVIKPAELT

-205 AGLPAGVFNIV
+205 AGLPAGVFNVV

-229 DPRIAGLSFT
+229 DPRIAGMSFT

-306 GVREPFLT
+306 GIREEFLA
-314 ALTEEAAAY
+314 ALVEEAATY
-323 TAGDGLGSAGSGGA
+323 TPGDGFDAK
-337 GSDGTR
+337 
-343 MGAVVSSQQFAQ
+343 MGAVVSSQQFEQ
-355 NKAAVHSAVERGA
+355 NQAAVRTAVERGA
-368 TLLHGAAILDET
+368 TLLHGEYDGGTDTGFLFPAAIL
-380 HDGGADR
+380 
-387 PLFFPAAVLTDL
+387 TDL
-399 AFDDDAVTEEI
+399 PFDDAAVTEEI
-410 FGPVVAVLEVADY
+410 FGPVVAVLEVPDY

-444 SLARATDFAARAQA
+444 SLAFSTDFAARAQA